1 MQINDDGDDD
11 DDDKTRSK
19 ILQSVVPVHPSVRPS
34 RELLSF
40 NQLTLLP

>member
-1 MQINDDGDDD
+1 MQINDDGDD

-19 ILQSVVPVHPSVRPS
+19 ILQSVVPAHPPVRPS